1 MSIVLFAVI
10 DYHQNPDFLT
20 LQVLDFG
27 LILTAD
33 VNPDILARH
42 LGYAALKV
50 DYAVHKGPFKHFFI
64 KLS

>member
-1 MSIVLFAVI
+1 MSIVLLAVI

-27 LILTAD
+27 LILTAN
-33 VNPDILARH
+33 VNPNILARH
-42 LGYAALKV
+42 LSYTALKV
-50 DYAVHKGPFKHFFI
+50 DYAVHKKPFKHLFI